1 MKDTVTEDIANTVMK
16 LHLSKDYESAKV
28 KDEFA
33 ILKTKIGLLGFETQQ
48 LVDNFSALINK
59 VMNHKM
65 YSPNTF
71 VTECVLF
78 SAPSTEK
85 FKVDFSR
92 YLRITEKEAET
103 SEKQQEENES
113 EQNQTQN

>member
-1 MKDTVTEDIANTVMK
+1 MTDDIANTVLK

-59 VMNHKM
+59 IMNHKT

-71 VTECVLF
+71 ITECVLF

-92 YLRITEKEAET
+92 FLRITENEAAT
-103 SEKQQEENES
+103 PNKQQDSELDEN
-113 EQNQTQN
+113 

>member
-1 MKDTVTEDIANTVMK
+1 MK

-48 LVDNFSALINK
+48 LVENFSALINK
-59 VMNHKM
+59 IISHKA
-65 YSPNTF
+65 YSANTF
-71 VTECVLF
+71 ITECILF

-92 YLRITEKEAET
+92 FLPIIENET
-103 SEKQQEENES
+103 SIEDKKQQENES
-113 EQNQTQN
+113 EQNLS